1 MTLASIP
8 SPFHTHANATGPRV
22 NLLARADSCTGTIV
36 VAEDVKRG
44 FRYLRADHSLL
55 GGVWIGEQAFGKQ
68 IGDSIYTAFVLQE
81 AIRLAKREKADGAE
95 ENALIMCVYPLYSRL
110 VRLTFDYSAALGQVS
125 RRNL

>member
-1 MTLASIP
+1 M
-8 SPFHTHANATGPRV
+8 

-55 GGVWIGEQAFGKQ
+55 GGVWIGKQAFGKR

-81 AIRLAKREKADGAE
+81 AIRLAKRERGDEGE
-95 ENALIMCVYPLYSRL
+95 ENALIMCVHALFSRF
-110 VRLTFDYSAALGQVS
+110 VRAN
-125 RRNL
+125 RRH